1 MKVVNRI
8 KANEDFALAI
18 KNGRSLKS
26 DSYFVHYRKNEL
38 NVIRVGISVSK
49 KLGNAVVR
57 NRIKRQVRA
66 ICDLL
71 ISYDSMS
78 MDIVLIIRKGFLEK
92 DFHENKDIL
101 QKQLSGV
108 LQELTNE
115 KKN

>member
-49 KLGNAVVR
+49 KLGHAVVR

-71 ISYDSMS
+71 IDYNSAS
-78 MDIVLIIRKGFLEK
+78 MDIVVIIRKGFLEK
-92 DFHENKDIL
+92 DFHENKDTL

-108 LQELTNE
+108 VIGVN
-115 KKN
+115 K

>member
-26 DSYFVHYRKNEL
+26 DSYLIHYRKNEL

-66 ICDLL
+66 MCDLL
-71 ISYDSMS
+71 IDYSSNS
-78 MDIVLIIRKGFLEK
+78 MDIVLIIKKGFLDK

-101 QKQLSGV
+101 QKQLSEVVIGV
-108 LQELTNE
+108 N
-115 KKN
+115 K

>member
-26 DSYFVHYRKNEL
+26 DSYLIHYRKNEL
-38 NVIRVGISVSK
+38 NIIRVGISVSK

-57 NRIKRQVRA
+57 NRIKRQVRV

-71 ISYDSMS
+71 IDYSSNS
-78 MDIVLIIRKGFLEK
+78 LDIVLIIKKGFLDK

-101 QKQLSGV
+101 QKQLSEVVIGV
-108 LQELTNE
+108 N
-115 KKN
+115 K